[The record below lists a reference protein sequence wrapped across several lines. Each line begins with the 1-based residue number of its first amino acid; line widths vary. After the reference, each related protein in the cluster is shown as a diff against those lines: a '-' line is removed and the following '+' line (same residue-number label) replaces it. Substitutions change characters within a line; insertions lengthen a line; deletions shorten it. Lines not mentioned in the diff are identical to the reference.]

1 MGPKKSKLSAIE
13 QRYLEREQGGL
24 YSQSKEY
31 ANSNDGTG
39 LANQKA
45 NSNKMTDTDLALKFV
60 RVGKIARRVPKALL
74 DQKKKF
80 LDTMK
85 LT

>member
-1 MGPKKSKLSAIE
+1 
-13 QRYLEREQGGL
+13 
-24 YSQSKEY
+24 
-31 ANSNDGTG
+31 
-39 LANQKA
+39 
-45 NSNKMTDTDLALKFV
+45 MTDTELALKFV